1 MIKKTIKKIES
12 KVPNCD
18 APEDCT
24 DILYERM
31 TKLQYE
37 IISMKKLESRK
48 YLVKVDNGLY

>member
-18 APEDCT
+18 APDDCT

-37 IISMKKLESRK
+37 IISIKKLESRK